1 MSLER
6 VQKILAQTGI
16 TSRRKAEEMIREGR
30 VTINGKAAQLGDRAD
45 LSKDAIKV
53 DGKLLQLRDK
63 EAHVYVAFNKPRG
76 VISMFADPQ
85 GRPHLGDY
93 LAEMHTRLFPVGRLD
108 FLSEGLL
115 LLTNDG
121 ELAEKIQKSDK
132 IPRVYWVRVKGHPE
146 AELIEKLKKGGRI
159 EGQLIK
165 PHSVRLAGDH
175 SSRSKIEVV
184 MVGNGSADLQGLFE
198 QKGFLA
204 DKIVRQAVGHVA
216 LGTLKPGEFRM
227 LKKSQFE
234 AVFEQTELALQRIDQ
249 ETERTREWAVK
260 IDARHKA
267 QRERAELEEFG
278 PAQDEESGDAK
289 PARGSKKVISPVGAA
304 RPRRT
309 PDGEGR
315 DSRAPRSFSNDRDS
329 GASRGFSRD
338 RDGDRRGSFG
348 RVSSGEGRGE
358 RSFARDRDRGQG
370 FGQGGMGRWS
380 EERSERPS
388 RGGFGKPRGERSGS
402 FSKDRDERPSRG
414 GFGKPRGER
423 SGSFSK
429 DRDERPSR
437 GGFGKPRAERSG
449 SFSKDRDERPSRGGF
464 GKPRSSSSWGGE
476 RSSGG
481 AGFGKD
487 RGERS
492 SGFSKDRGERS
503 ERPSFPKRSSRSDG
517 DYGLAAD
524 PRPRRPGFGKQPR
537 TGGASSGSDRPT
549 RGGPRGGSSGGGGG
563 KGFGRGPKRR

>member
-30 VTINGKAAQLGDRAD
+30 VTINGKVAQLGDRAD
-45 LSKDAIKV
+45 LSKDAIKA

-121 ELAEKIQKSDK
+121 DLAEKIQKSDN

-175 SSRSKIEVV
+175 SSRSKIEIV

-227 LKKSQFE
+227 LRKSQFE

-249 ETERTREWAVK
+249 ESERTREWAVK

-267 QRERAELEEFG
+267 QREREELEEFG
-278 PAQDEESGDAK
+278 PPQDEDSSEGK
-289 PARGSKKVISPVGAA
+289 PARGARKVIAPARGGAA
-304 RPRRT
+304 GPRRA
-309 PDGEGR
+309 PEGDRGE
-315 DSRAPRSFSNDRDS
+315 SRAPRSFSKDRDS
-329 GASRGFSRD
+329 
-338 RDGDRRGSFG
+338 DRRGSFG

-358 RSFARDRDRGQG
+358 RSFARDRDRGEG

-388 RGGFGKPRGERSGS
+388 RGGFGKPRAERSGS
-402 FSKDRDERPSRG
+402 FSKDREERPSRG
-414 GFGKPRGER
+414 GVGKPRTERSGSFSKDREERPSRGGVGKPRAER

-449 SFSKDRDERPSRGGF
+449 S
-464 GKPRSSSSWGGE
+464 SWGGE
-476 RSSGG
+476 RSSSGG
-481 AGFGKD
+481 GFG
-487 RGERS
+487 
-492 SGFSKDRGERS
+492 KDRGERS
-503 ERPSFPKRSSRSDG
+503 ERPSFPKRNSRSDG

-537 TGGASSGSDRPT
+537 AGGASSDKPT
-549 RGGPRGGSSGGGGG
+549 RGGPRGGSSGGG

>member
-1 MSLER
+1 
-6 VQKILAQTGI
+6 
-16 TSRRKAEEMIREGR
+16 
-30 VTINGKAAQLGDRAD
+30 
-45 LSKDAIKV
+45 
-53 DGKLLQLRDK
+53 
-63 EAHVYVAFNKPRG
+63 
-76 VISMFADPQ
+76 
-85 GRPHLGDY
+85 
-93 LAEMHTRLFPVGRLD
+93 
-108 FLSEGLL
+108 
-115 LLTNDG
+115 
-121 ELAEKIQKSDK
+121 
-132 IPRVYWVRVKGHPE
+132 VRVKGHPE

-175 SSRSKIEVV
+175 SSRSKIEIV

-204 DKIVRQAVGHVA
+204 DKIVRQAVGHVS

-227 LKKSQFE
+227 LRKSQFE
-234 AVFEQTELALQRIDQ
+234 AVFEQTDLALQRIDQ

-278 PAQDEESGDAK
+278 PPQDDESNEGK
-289 PARGSKKVISPVGAA
+289 PARGARKVISPVRGGSAG
-304 RPRRT
+304 PRRA
-309 PDGEGR
+309 PEGDRGE
-315 DSRAPRSFSNDRDS
+315 SRAPRSFSK
-329 GASRGFSRD
+329 D

-380 EERSERPS
+380 DERSERPS
-388 RGGFGKPRGERSGS
+388 RGGFGKPRAERSGS

-449 SFSKDRDERPSRGGF
+449 S
-464 GKPRSSSSWGGE
+464 SWGGE

-481 AGFGKD
+481 
-487 RGERS
+487 
-492 SGFSKDRGERS
+492 GFSKDRGERS

-537 TGGASSGSDRPT
+537 TGGASSEKPS
-549 RGGPRGGSSGGGGG
+549 RGGPRGGSSGGG